1 MSRIGKKIINIPSGV
16 TVQVNSDVVT
26 VSGPKGTL
34 STKIQPFISVEINEG
49 LVNIL
54 VKEENNKYQRAIWG
68 TSRAIIANMV
78 TGVTEEF
85 TRKLELNGV
94 GFKMELGNELKLALG
109 FSHPVI
115 ITIPPSI
122 KLTLEKNVLTAV
134 SIDKHILGD
143 FIMSIHNMK
152 PCDPYKQKGFKI
164 PGRFY
169 RQKVGKSK

>member
-26 VSGPKGTL
+26 VTGPKGTL
-34 STKIQPFISVEINEG
+34 STKIQHFIGVEISDGVLN
-49 LVNIL
+49 VT
-54 VKEENNKYQRAIWG
+54 VKEENNKYQRSIWG
-68 TSRAIIANMV
+68 TSRAIIANLII
-78 TGVTEEF
+78 GVTDEF

-94 GFKMELGNELKLALG
+94 GFKMELGNELKLAIG

-115 ITIPPSI
+115 ITIPPII
-122 KLTLEKNVLTAV
+122 KLSLEKNMLTAT

-164 PGRFY
+164 PGKFY